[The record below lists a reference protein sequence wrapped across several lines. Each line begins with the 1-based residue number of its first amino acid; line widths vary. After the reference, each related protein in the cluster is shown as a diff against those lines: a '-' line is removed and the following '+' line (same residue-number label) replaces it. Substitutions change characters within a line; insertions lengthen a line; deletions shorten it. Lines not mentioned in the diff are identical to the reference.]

1 MSPAFAPSVRFGPLW
16 TTLFLPNPQKSLNVI
31 SHIRPTSNN
40 AALGPS
46 WTPLITALKT
56 VGEQREMRTAAPAP
70 AREAET
76 QQPRPSLSRLPVSPT
91 SCGSRSSQ
99 GGIRT
104 QKHAA
109 APPPCLRGGGGGGRM
124 FQDPRW
130 MPQTADSTKLYTYY
144 AFSYTYMPVIK
155 FIL

>member
-70 AREAET
+70 AREAEI
-76 QQPRPSLSRLPVSPT
+76 QQPRPSLSRLPYLVWVKALSGRNQNTEARRSPT
-91 SCGSRSSQ
+91 PLS
-99 GGIRT
+99 
-104 QKHAA
+104 
-109 APPPCLRGGGGGGRM
+109 GGGRM

-130 MPQTADSTKLYTYY
+130 MPQTADSTKPYTYY
-144 AFSYTYMPVIK
+144 VFSYTYMPVIK